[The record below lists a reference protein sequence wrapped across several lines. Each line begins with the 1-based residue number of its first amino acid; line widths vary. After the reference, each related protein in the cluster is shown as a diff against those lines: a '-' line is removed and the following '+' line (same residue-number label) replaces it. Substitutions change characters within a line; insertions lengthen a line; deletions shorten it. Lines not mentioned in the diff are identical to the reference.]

1 MLTLRTLAIG
11 MATAGVLAAL
21 PLTNAQAC
29 DDDRFP
35 CPIVTDNSQS
45 DAAETPRKKA
55 NRAAR
60 PDEKARAKAER
71 PAGRTPAGAKES
83 TPTAQAP
90 AADAGS
96 QPEPEAVPA
105 ATSSPERPAEQSA
118 AAADIT
124 RNESPAA
131 AAANAWLRANADG
144 AETRAPS
151 ESGEGAAEVAAGAS
165 LADGV
170 RVVDPNEVNELDLAS
185 SPAPVEGAW
194 IGYLVMM
201 VGGAL
206 AAASTARFFLA

>member
-45 DAAETPRKKA
+45 DAAEAPRKKA

-60 PDEKARAKAER
+60 PDEKARAKTER
-71 PAGRTPAGAKES
+71 PAGRAPAS
-83 TPTAQAP
+83 AP
-90 AADAGS
+90 SAADAGS
-96 QPEPEAVPA
+96 QPEAVPA
-105 ATSSPERPAEQSA
+105 AASVPERPADQS

-144 AETRAPS
+144 AETRAQS

-170 RVVDPNEVNELDLAS
+170 RIVDPNEVNELDLAS

>member
-45 DAAETPRKKA
+45 DSAEAPRKKA
-55 NRAAR
+55 NRATR
-60 PDEKARAKAER
+60 PEEKARAKTER
-71 PAGRTPAGAKES
+71 PAGRTPAAAKES
-83 TPTAQAP
+83 TAQTP

-96 QPEPEAVPA
+96 QPEAVPA
-105 ATSSPERPAEQSA
+105 AASVPERPVEQSAA

-144 AETRAPS
+144 TETRAPS
-151 ESGEGAAEVAAGAS
+151 ESSEGAAEVAAGAS

-170 RVVDPNEVNELDLAS
+170 RIVDPNEVNELDLAS

-201 VGGAL
+201 IGGAL

>member
-11 MATAGVLAAL
+11 IATAGVLAAL

-45 DAAETPRKKA
+45 DAAEAPRKKA

-60 PDEKARAKAER
+60 PDEKARAKTER
-71 PAGRTPAGAKES
+71 PAGRAPAS
-83 TPTAQAP
+83 AP
-90 AADAGS
+90 IAADAGS
-96 QPEPEAVPA
+96 QPEAVPA
-105 ATSSPERPAEQSA
+105 AASVPERPADQS

-144 AETRAPS
+144 AETRAQS

-170 RVVDPNEVNELDLAS
+170 RIVDPNEVNELDLAS

>member
-1 MLTLRTLAIG
+1 LAIG

-35 CPIVTDNSQS
+35 CPVVTDNSQS
-45 DAAETPRKKA
+45 DSAEAPRKKA
-55 NRAAR
+55 NRATR
-60 PDEKARAKAER
+60 PEEKARAKTER
-71 PAGRTPAGAKES
+71 PAARTPIGAKES

-96 QPEPEAVPA
+96 QPEAVPVA
-105 ATSSPERPAEQSA
+105 ASVPERPAEQS

-144 AETRAPS
+144 TETRAPS
-151 ESGEGAAEVAAGAS
+151 ESSEGAAEVAAGAS

-170 RVVDPNEVNELDLAS
+170 RIVDPNEVNELDLAS

>member
-45 DAAETPRKKA
+45 DAAETP
-55 NRAAR
+55 

-144 AETRAPS
+144 AETRAPN

-206 AAASTARFFLA
+206 AVVSTARFFLA

>member
-21 PLTNAQAC
+21 PLTSAQAC

-45 DAAETPRKKA
+45 DAAETPRKKT

-71 PAGRTPAGAKES
+71 PAARAPAGGKES

-96 QPEPEAVPA
+96 PPEAVPA
-105 ATSSPERPAEQSA
+105 AASVPERPAEQSA

-151 ESGEGAAEVAAGAS
+151 ESGEGAADGAAGAS
-165 LADGV
+165 LAGGV

>member
-1 MLTLRTLAIG
+1 MTIGSLARS
-11 MATAGVLAAL
+11 
-21 PLTNAQAC
+21 Q
-29 DDDRFP
+29 
-35 CPIVTDNSQS
+35 TDNSQS
-45 DAAETPRKKA
+45 DAAEAPRKKA
-55 NRAAR
+55 KSRRASGREGTRTKPNVRASPRSRQSRPAR
-60 PDEKARAKAER
+60 PMLARS
-71 PAGRTPAGAKES
+71 AGGGTCRRHRCPREAC
-83 TPTAQAP
+83 
-90 AADAGS
+90 GS
-96 QPEPEAVPA
+96 RR
-105 ATSSPERPAEQSA
+105 S
-118 AAADIT
+118 AADIT

-144 AETRAPS
+144 AETRAQS

-170 RVVDPNEVNELDLAS
+170 RIVDPNEVNELDLAS